1 MLKGRKAVLGFGFW
15 VLSFGFWVLCSWCP
29 AFGAES
35 PANEAQ
41 QPLSFQMKAA
51 FVPNQA
57 RVGDTVT
64 LKLTFQLP
72 KGEHLTK
79 DFSFDGL
86 EGFQILSQSKNTDGK
101 APGEEYALRLMVER
115 LKSKDVG
122 PITLS
127 YKNAEGKT
135 AVLKAAP
142 VPFTVLSN
150 LGDKPEEAQLKP
162 IFGITPTS
170 SFFDKY
176 RLWILCGIGVL
187 VLALAVGWWIQKRRG
202 KTAAPVWKAPP
213 HETAMRELKALDGKK
228 LFEQGRVKDF
238 YFDFSEIL
246 RRYVEAIR
254 GFPAAEYTIEEIS
267 RAIIHNEDQAA
278 LKLLRQADMVKFAD
292 SLATPAGKTDHM
304 ESAFAYIRKTAEILG
319 EEQKP

>member
-1 MLKGRKAVLGFGFW
+1 M
-15 VLSFGFWVLCSWCP
+15 
-29 AFGAES
+29 
-35 PANEAQ
+35 
-41 QPLSFQMKAA
+41 
-51 FVPNQA
+51 
-57 RVGDTVT
+57 
-64 LKLTFQLP
+64 
-72 KGEHLTK
+72 
-79 DFSFDGL
+79 
-86 EGFQILSQSKNTDGK
+86 GK
-101 APGEEYALRLMVER
+101 KP
-115 LKSKDVG
+115 
-122 PITLS
+122 
-127 YKNAEGKT
+127 
-135 AVLKAAP
+135 VLKAAP

-170 SFFDKY
+170 SFLDKY

-187 VLALAVGWWIQKRRG
+187 VLALVVGWWIQKRRG

-213 HETAMRELKALDGKK
+213 HETAMRELKALDEKR
-228 LFEQGRVKDF
+228 LFEQGRIKDF

-267 RAIIHNEDQAA
+267 RAIKHKEDQAA

-304 ESAFAYIRKTAEILG
+304 ESAFAYIRNTAKRDFGGGAKAMMFRFAYPVVFFLVPLVLG
-319 EEQKP
+319 WLAFVLFRKPTGIIHSMTSRIAALEGAAKRAPWSPEFQPF